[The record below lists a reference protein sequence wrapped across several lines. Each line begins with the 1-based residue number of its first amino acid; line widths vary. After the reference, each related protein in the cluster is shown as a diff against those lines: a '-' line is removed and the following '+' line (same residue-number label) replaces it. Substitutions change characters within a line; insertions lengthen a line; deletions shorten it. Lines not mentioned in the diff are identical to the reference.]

1 MQINTDAQIEQ
12 KVQYQ
17 NDLDQKEQI
26 NYFKEN
32 LQSKLRSQFG
42 DEILNQI
49 NFQKDLSD
57 NTSFTNSDL
66 QTLQEKVSGLKDLS
80 NNLKT
85 IVNTYNNNYFSNSD
99 QYPSQSLLSESKEQ
113 LQEEEKYSK
122 FITQAQWDQ
131 IKGDFNLWIKQVS
144 NFF

>member
-1 MQINTDAQIEQ
+1 MQINIDAQIEQ
-12 KVQYQ
+12 KAQYQ

-85 IVNTYNNNYFSNSD
+85 IINTYNNNYFSNSD

>member
-12 KVQYQ
+12 KAQYQ

-85 IVNTYNNNYFSNSD
+85 IINTYNNNYFSNSD

>member
-49 NFQKDLSD
+49 NFQKYLSD

-85 IVNTYNNNYFSNSD
+85 IINTYNNNYYSNSD

>member
-1 MQINTDAQIEQ
+1 M
-12 KVQYQ
+12 
-17 NDLDQKEQI
+17 
-26 NYFKEN
+26 
-32 LQSKLRSQFG
+32 
-42 DEILNQI
+42 
-49 NFQKDLSD
+49 SD

-85 IVNTYNNNYFSNSD
+85 IINTYNNNYFSNSD

>member
-49 NFQKDLSD
+49 NFQKYLSD

-85 IVNTYNNNYFSNSD
+85 IINTYNNNYYSNSD

-122 FITQAQWDQ
+122 FITQAQ
-131 IKGDFNLWIKQVS
+131 
-144 NFF
+144 